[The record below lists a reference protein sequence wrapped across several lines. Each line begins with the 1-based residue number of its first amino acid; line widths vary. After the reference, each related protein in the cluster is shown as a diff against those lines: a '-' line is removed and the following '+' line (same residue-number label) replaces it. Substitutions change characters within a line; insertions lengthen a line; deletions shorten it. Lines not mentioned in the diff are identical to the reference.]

1 MINKTYLITKRI
13 FQIFLYL
20 AEVIGVSYLLTF
32 ISNIFWETE
41 NFVDYIE
48 RMTIFYTF
56 YQITIYGILQQLND
70 IKKDEYLALLSMYK
84 YIEIYNN
91 DKRDYIKEDIIK
103 LLNKQLDSSML
114 NDNDIRKEYLEIKK
128 VLDNN
133 QLFDNTLLK
142 VKILKYEHCCEA
154 TTLNWKYSVLN
165 RLFK

>member
-128 VLDNN
+128 VLENN